1 MAHNETLIWKRF
13 QVMCM
18 HACMQAL
25 MAPKKND
32 KELAHSNSVLN
43 KQNIF
48 RHLEN
53 TNYTF

>member
-1 MAHNETLIWKRF
+1 MAHTETLIWKVFRS
-13 QVMCM
+13 C
-18 HACMQAL
+18 ACMQAL

>member
-1 MAHNETLIWKRF
+1 MHAA
-13 QVMCM
+13 CM
-18 HACMQAL
+18 HMIQNMHDVHAWMQAL